1 MRRKYSA
8 EELTGQAYLLDKIN
22 GEGFETANR
31 ELIEEILKQNRNEIV
46 GYIRTASKDQSIIS
60 INHQKDAIL
69 DFCKKYN
76 VTCKNIFID
85 DGFSGLNFNR
95 PGIKNITEHE
105 EYKVILVKEFSRF
118 SRDYIDTKKYIDNNK
133 KILLSVTDFNIW
145 R

>member
-22 GEGFETANR
+22 GESFETANR
-31 ELIEEILKQNRNEIV
+31 ELIEKILIQNKNEIV
-46 GYIRTASKDQSIIS
+46 DYIRTASREQGTIS

-69 DFCKKYN
+69 NFCKKFN

-95 PGIKNITEHE
+95 PGIKKITEHE
-105 EYKVILVKEFSRF
+105 EYKVILVKDFSRF
-118 SRDYIDTKKYIDNNK
+118 SRDYIDTKKYIDNKK

>member
-46 GYIRTASKDQSIIS
+46 GYIRTSSKDQSIIS

-85 DGFSGLNFNR
+85 DGFSGLSFNR